1 MGRRV
6 RPAAGPTEIKNKTQ
20 LGSFVH
26 APAGTRIRVSLLGR
40 GPVEGLMFASSRA
53 AVAAN
58 AMSEDDT
65 LILHGEKPIWLFEGQ
80 PRVVTTGYSNP
91 ITVLGAAASPVDA
104 AAMGAAGAASLRAA
118 LGERGIG
125 GGGGGG
131 PRRLD
136 LAPVPPVR
144 GGEGGGEGPSRA
156 AGGGGGGGPLLFDPA
171 SAPFARGGE
180 GGGEGPSRVAGGG
193 GGGGGSGPC
202 FFDSGPVPPPQGEGR
217 GEEPSRGAGNGG
229 GEAPGGAAD
238 GGLQS
243 ATRPLEDE
251 LDEAAA
257 GVHSSRIRQVIQRF
271 VLFEKEFKLR
281 TQTIDGSALA
291 TWAVIPPA
299 AVSGGTALWM
309 ELRSEVT
316 SASDRF
322 KDNKKW
328 LESSKLAATL
338 KAAAKYDLKAN
349 VAFQY

>member
-1 MGRRV
+1 MTSQGGAGGSAYGALEGGAPSGSAAARVDPTSAGASAPGGGGGKRHAAGPASPKKPMGRRV

-80 PRVVTTGYSNP
+80 PRLVTTGYKNP

-144 GGEGGGEGPSRA
+144 GGEGGGRGPLASRAVAAAAAAAVHAFSTPGPGPPRKARGGARSRA
-156 AGGGGGGGPLLFDPA
+156 AARVTEAARHRGGPPTA
-171 SAPFARGGE
+171 APRVLRAPLNTSCTRRPQVFT
-180 GGGEGPSRVAGGG
+180 RVA
-193 GGGGGSGPC
+193 
-202 FFDSGPVPPPQGEGR
+202 
-217 GEEPSRGAGNGG
+217 
-229 GEAPGGAAD
+229 
-238 GGLQS
+238 
-243 ATRPLEDE
+243 
-251 LDEAAA
+251 
-257 GVHSSRIRQVIQRF
+257 F
-271 VLFEKEFKLR
+271 VR
-281 TQTIDGSALA
+281 
-291 TWAVIPPA
+291 
-299 AVSGGTALWM
+299 
-309 ELRSEVT
+309 
-316 SASDRF
+316 
-322 KDNKKW
+322 
-328 LESSKLAATL
+328 
-338 KAAAKYDLKAN
+338 
-349 VAFQY
+349 

>member
-1 MGRRV
+1 MTSQGGAGGSAYGALEGGAPSGSAAARVDPTSAGASAPGGGGGKRHAAGPASPKKPMGRRV

-144 GGEGGGEGPSRA
+144 GGEGGGRGPLASRAAAAGVGHAFSTPRPRPSRA
-156 AGGGGGGGPLLFDPA
+156 A
-171 SAPFARGGE
+171 ARGGGRGPLASRAVAAAAAAAVHAFSTPGPCPRPPRKAR
-180 GGGEGPSRVAGGG
+180 GGARSRAAARVTEAARHRGGPPTAAPRVLRAPLNTSCTRRPQVFTRVA
-193 GGGGGSGPC
+193 
-202 FFDSGPVPPPQGEGR
+202 
-217 GEEPSRGAGNGG
+217 
-229 GEAPGGAAD
+229 
-238 GGLQS
+238 
-243 ATRPLEDE
+243 
-251 LDEAAA
+251 
-257 GVHSSRIRQVIQRF
+257 F
-271 VLFEKEFKLR
+271 VR
-281 TQTIDGSALA
+281 
-291 TWAVIPPA
+291 
-299 AVSGGTALWM
+299 
-309 ELRSEVT
+309 
-316 SASDRF
+316 
-322 KDNKKW
+322 
-328 LESSKLAATL
+328 
-338 KAAAKYDLKAN
+338 
-349 VAFQY
+349 